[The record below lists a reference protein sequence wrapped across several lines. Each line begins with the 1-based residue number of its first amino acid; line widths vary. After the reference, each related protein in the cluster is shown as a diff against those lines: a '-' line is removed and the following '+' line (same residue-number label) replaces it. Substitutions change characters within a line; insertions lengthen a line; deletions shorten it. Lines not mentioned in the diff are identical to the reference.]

1 MRQLSFEVCP
11 EAAPLSSAAPVR
23 SVSKGSMT
31 EVIVSEGSALQPF
44 QLLPV
49 LALCSDQQRW
59 LMWLSPSQ
67 NLNKEWLAKAGMSDS
82 PVLHLNTQPST
93 QVNLCI
99 KALSSGKS
107 HLIIEWSGELA
118 PDTRQLFRRVAE
130 ENGSHLFV
138 VRGE

>member
-23 SVSKGSMT
+23 NVPKGSMT

-49 LALCSDQQRW
+49 LALCSDQKRW

-67 NLNKEWLAKAGMSDS
+67 NLNKQWLAKAGISDS
-82 PVLHLNTQPST
+82 PVLHLNTQVAT
-93 QVNLCI
+93 QFDLCI
-99 KALSSGKS
+99 KALRSGKS
-107 HLIIEWSGELA
+107 HLIVEWSGELA
-118 PDTRQLFRRVAE
+118 ADTRQLLRRVAE
-130 ENGSHLFV
+130 ENGSHLFI

>member
-1 MRQLSFEVCP
+1 MSRS
-11 EAAPLSSAAPVR
+11 SSAQLCGTRQKRAQR
-23 SVSKGSMT
+23 QY
-31 EVIVSEGSALQPF
+31 EGSALQPF

-93 QVNLCI
+93 QVDLCI

-118 PDTRQLFRRVAE
+118 PDTRQLLRRVAE
-130 ENGSHLFV
+130 ENGSHLFI

>member
-23 SVSKGSMT
+23 SVPKGSMT

-49 LALCSDQQRW
+49 LALCSDQKRW

-67 NLNKEWLAKAGMSDS
+67 NLNKQWLAKAQFD
-82 PVLHLNTQPST
+82 
-93 QVNLCI
+93 LCI
-99 KALSSGKS
+99 KALRSGKS
-107 HLIIEWSGELA
+107 HLIVEWSGELA
-118 PDTRQLFRRVAE
+118 ADTRQLLRRVAE
-130 ENGSHLFV
+130 ENGSHLFI